1 MKSHSPRNMV
11 IFLCRRPN
19 YPIQFHP
26 SDQTSV
32 VSLVR
37 HWQRGPWTQ
46 PEPEPT
52 AQATAQPTA
61 RIEMEPRRRQS
72 WSGTPRDARTH
83 GCDHWRSPMECETSD
98 NVRIEDPLDPI
109 SATQGSKGITVI
121 DMLYT
126 FPHGKCKISSTPD
139 TPQCFTN
146 RHLHITM
153 PKYTDTP

>member
-61 RIEMEPRRRQS
+61 RIEMEPRRRRS
-72 WSGTPRDARTH
+72 WSGTPRDARTTH
-83 GCDHWRSPMECETSD
+83 ACDHWRSPMECETSE

-109 SATQGSKGITVI
+109 SATQGSKGSQ
-121 DMLYT
+121 
-126 FPHGKCKISSTPD
+126 SSTCCTHSLMGSAKFQAPQIHHSVLQID
-139 TPQCFTN
+139 T
-146 RHLHITM
+146 
-153 PKYTDTP
+153 YT